1 VPVRYDVGI
10 QSTINK
16 QIESYN
22 KKLHK
27 IIKGF
32 MHVQLIKVTTNREE
46 FTKHGLHL
54 NWKGKEKMT
63 NELLKCLTIT
73 EKKQESVTIYLP
85 WKSETREIDV
95 RNAKT
100 ERVNVAPYV
109 SIVTNDS
116 KDMVSQKG
124 QQEDNHVTGKNS
136 VIITKEISRNSKLQ
150 RNCPKVK
157 NDDFLWN

>member
-1 VPVRYDVGI
+1 
-10 QSTINK
+10 
-16 QIESYN
+16 
-22 KKLHK
+22 
-27 IIKGF
+27 
-32 MHVQLIKVTTNREE
+32 M
-46 FTKHGLHL
+46 
-54 NWKGKEKMT
+54 
-63 NELLKCLTIT
+63 
-73 EKKQESVTIYLP
+73 QESVKIYLP

-109 SIVTNDS
+109 SIVANDS
-116 KDMVSQKG
+116 KDMVSQKC

-157 NDDFLWN
+157 NDVFMELKNCKESKSMCGSTHIATFQFTATHHST